1 MKNWVQGIVFYRV
14 GVGGNRGRPWLN
26 RRRCTIGGNRP
37 RSTYVVFIR
46 FPVIVYHQ
54 RSWSMSGCYCG
65 RRTLLV
71 SFFWTSVR
79 AERAGGSGGV
89 VVEVVVVTAMVVMVV
104 LVVGLLLLTEGWR

>member
-65 RRTLLV
+65 RRTLLA
-71 SFFWTSVR
+71 FWTSVR